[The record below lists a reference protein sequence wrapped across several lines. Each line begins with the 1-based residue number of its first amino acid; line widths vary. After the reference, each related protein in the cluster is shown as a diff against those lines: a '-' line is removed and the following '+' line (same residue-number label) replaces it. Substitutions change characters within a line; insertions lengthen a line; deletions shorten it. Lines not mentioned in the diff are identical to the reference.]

1 MYRVYLLIFILKMN
15 LIEEWMQYLTKHL
28 REIKMIND
36 ENQLIQQINSIDDNL
51 EKLERNSNRNIDQVG
66 LIWLTI
72 LGYIIYLELIK

>member
-1 MYRVYLLIFILKMN
+1 MS

-51 EKLERNSNRNIDQVG
+51 EKLERNSNRNSDQVG

-72 LGYIIYLELIK
+72 LGYIIYLEFIK

>member
-1 MYRVYLLIFILKMN
+1 
-15 LIEEWMQYLTKHL
+15 
-28 REIKMIND
+28 MIND

-72 LGYIIYLELIK
+72 LGYIIYLEFVK